1 MVATSELGQAPF
13 VEQKALAQHFKEVES
28 FQTQRAKSIKR
39 LSKAMIVITGVALLG
54 NLAQAWTIATL
65 LPLARIVPVYL
76 WVRPDG
82 TIDSSVAM
90 SRLPPTQSKAVIDAS
105 LWEYVRLREGYTFDT
120 ARYAYDVVS
129 NYSASAV
136 ADQYQRFFNYPNPE
150 SPQVIIGKRGTISV
164 THISSSDIGPA
175 VQQIR
180 FTRTVMIDG
189 RQPVVTTMTA
199 TIGYATVRNLPAGA
213 RLTNPGG
220 VLVTS
225 YQSSE
230 DSVKSSEGPA
240 K

>member
-1 MVATSELGQAPF
+1 MAAMNDLGHALL
-13 VEQKALAQHFKEVES
+13 VERKALPEHFKEVES
-28 FQTQRAKSIKR
+28 FQTRRAKSIKR
-39 LSKAMIVITGVALLG
+39 LSRVMIVITGVALFG

-90 SRLPPTQSKAVIDAS
+90 SQLPPTQNKAVIDAS
-105 LWEYVRLREGYTFDT
+105 LWEYVRLREGYSADT
-120 ARYAYDVVS
+120 AKYEYDVVS
-129 NYSASAV
+129 SYSAPAV
-136 ADQYQRFFNYPNPE
+136 ADQYQHFFNYPNPD
-150 SPQVIIGKRGTISV
+150 SPQVIIGKRGTINV
-164 THISSSDIGPA
+164 THISSSDIAAA

-180 FTRTVMIDG
+180 FTRTIAIDG
-189 RQPVVTTMTA
+189 RAPIVTTMTA
-199 TIGYATVRNLPAGA
+199 TIGFATVRDLPAGV

-225 YQSSE
+225 YQVSE
-230 DSVKSSEGPA
+230 DSA